1 MRYPIVPPALL
12 FLGFS
17 VALASSPPAE
27 DPCAAFTWDVSH
39 ERTLF
44 GQEAQH
50 LAAGNAAAAAPTLAI
65 DRLYQLQLR
74 AQREVAFVTQ
84 PGKKMPNE
92 GKTYAGLAS
101 LTVETG
107 GIYRIAL
114 DQAVWVDVIAND
126 SLVQAKDF
134 QGRPGCNAPHKMVEF
149 LLPAGK
155 PMTLQFSGS
164 RVSTVKVTVTRSPG
178 RTS

>member
-1 MRYPIVPPALL
+1 MRCPIVPPAFL
-12 FLGFS
+12 FLGLS
-17 VALASSPPAE
+17 VVLASPPPT
-27 DPCAAFTWDVSH
+27 DPCAAFTWNVSH

-50 LAAGNAAAAAPTLAI
+50 LAAGNAAPAPTLAT

-74 AQREVAFVTQ
+74 AQTEVAFATQ
-84 PGKKMPNE
+84 PDKKMPDE

-114 DQAVWVDVIAND
+114 DQALWVDVIAND

-134 QGRPGCNAPHKMVEF
+134 QGRPGCNAPHKIVEF
-149 LLPAGK
+149 LLPARK
-155 PMTLQFSGS
+155 PITLQFSGG